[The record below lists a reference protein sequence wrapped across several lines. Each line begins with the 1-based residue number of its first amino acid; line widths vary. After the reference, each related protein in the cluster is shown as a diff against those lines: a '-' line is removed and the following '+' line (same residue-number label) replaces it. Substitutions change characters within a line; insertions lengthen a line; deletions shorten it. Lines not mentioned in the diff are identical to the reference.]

1 MQRCLGAGVAT
12 QERPASAG
20 PHLLRQPAA
29 CVRRG
34 GRARRRPG
42 APGAALL
49 GRRAL
54 GRPALAHAPGQTGCH
69 TCLAC
74 MAAQASQC
82 TPHARARR
90 TDSLWRRTFPLLQI
104 ALASGA
110 ALCASDVG
118 RRGPLAA
125 RRGSCMQLN
134 VGPTVQPVHK
144 CHARA
149 AAHRGGKRGRRQA
162 GRQAAR
168 QAQARQLRARA
179 GQQRRLRRPE
189 ALGRGRRR
197 RIGGARRLRVLR
209 AARAQRACGK
219 QHAAR
224 APHTRRLRFQR
235 TVAAGRHGAA
245 RGMRACHWVRARTS
259 PGGRRGTK
267 PRPQSTGACS
277 GGRARLAGLPGAG
290 LPAAR
295 GGRVTHAVACG
306 DLPCAPRGCAAPSLA
321 LSSAR
326 RGALAACHP
335 ARHQPMKRGRDTSQ
349 TAY

>member
-1 MQRCLGAGVAT
+1 VQRCLGAGVAT

-90 TDSLWRRTFPLLQI
+90 TDSLWRRTFPLLQV

-118 RRGPLAA
+118 RRGPLAV
-125 RRGSCMQLN
+125 RRGSCMQVN

-144 CHARA
+144 CYARA

-189 ALGRGRRR
+189 ALRRGRRR

-209 AARAQRACGK
+209 AARAS
-219 QHAAR
+219 AR
-224 APHTRRLRFQR
+224 AASCTPHTRRTRVGSASGARWPPGGTGRPEACGPATGCGRAPAPAGAGGRSPGPSRRARARAAARAWPGCRARGCLRRAADASR
-235 TVAAGRHGAA
+235 TQSPVEIFRALPGAA
-245 RGMRACHWVRARTS
+245 RLRAWPSR
-259 PGGRRGTK
+259 
-267 PRPQSTGACS
+267 
-277 GGRARLAGLPGAG
+277 LPGAEHWQ
-290 LPAAR
+290 LAIP
-295 GGRVTHAVACG
+295 HA
-306 DLPCAPRGCAAPSLA
+306 
-321 LSSAR
+321 
-326 RGALAACHP
+326 
-335 ARHQPMKRGRDTSQ
+335 TSP
-349 TAY
+349 